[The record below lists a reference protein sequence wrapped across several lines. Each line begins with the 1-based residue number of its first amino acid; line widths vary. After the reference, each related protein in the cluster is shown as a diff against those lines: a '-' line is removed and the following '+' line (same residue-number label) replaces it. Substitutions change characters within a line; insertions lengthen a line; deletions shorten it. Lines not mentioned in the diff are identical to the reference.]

1 MKGWASLVEARIVE
15 AQAKGMLDRLPGAGK
30 PLPDDPAMSLP
41 AAERQEVILQRS
53 LGAAPEEVSLLR
65 EIAELRE
72 RLAARPGDQ
81 EVARDLAKK
90 RDRLRFLFEASGRHH
105 LARDV

>member
-1 MKGWASLVEARIVE
+1 MKGWNSLVEARIAE
-15 AQAKGMLDRLPGAGK
+15 AQAKGAFDDLPGAGK
-30 PLPDDPAMSLP
+30 PLPPDPAMSLP
-41 AAERQEVILQRS
+41 AEERRQVLLQRS
-53 LGAAPEEVSLLR
+53 LGAAPEEVTLLR

-72 RLAARPGDQ
+72 RLAEAPDDATA
-81 EVARDLAKK
+81 ARDLAKK